1 MTDAFARRRLGGSN
15 ERPIESYR
23 PRVAEIKALEKELE
37 GLSDHALRTRS
48 AEFKK
53 QLADGKPLDD
63 KPLDGKPLNDKPL
76 DDMTVRT
83 RRNEQDKHNRAAG
96 VRARLKSAS
105 LATRPPAKGFEG

>member
-23 PRVAEIKALEKELE
+23 PRVAEINALENELE
-37 GLSDHALRTRS
+37 GLSDDALRARS

-53 QLADGKPLDD
+53 QLA
-63 KPLDGKPLNDKPL
+63 
-76 DDMTVRT
+76 
-83 RRNEQDKHNRAAG
+83 AG
-96 VRARLKSAS
+96 VRAQSKSAS